1 MERLTLTSLTRNN
14 PMKIAL
20 IILLILASAFVLALL
35 IVGII
40 GVIICGQWTDFDEL
54 MNDEEEEKK

>member
-1 MERLTLTSLTRNN
+1 
-14 PMKIAL
+14 MKIAL

-40 GVIICGQWTDFDEL
+40 GVIMCGQWTDMDEL
-54 MNDEEEEKK
+54 MNENKEKTEED

>member
-1 MERLTLTSLTRNN
+1 
-14 PMKIAL
+14 MKIAL

-40 GVIICGQWTDFDEL
+40 GVALCGQWTDFDEL
-54 MNDEEEEKK
+54 MNDEEDK

>member
-1 MERLTLTSLTRNN
+1 
-14 PMKIAL
+14 MKIAL

-40 GVIICGQWTDFDEL
+40 GVIMCGQWTDFDEIL
-54 MNDEEEEKK
+54 SNESEEKEE

>member
-1 MERLTLTSLTRNN
+1 
-14 PMKIAL
+14 MKIAL

-40 GVIICGQWTDFDEL
+40 GVIMCGQWTDVDDL
-54 MNDEEEEKK
+54 MNNEEDK

>member
-1 MERLTLTSLTRNN
+1 
-14 PMKIAL
+14 MKIVL
-20 IILLILASAFVLALL
+20 IILLLIASAFVLALL

-54 MNDEEEEKK
+54 MNDEEKEKK

>member
-1 MERLTLTSLTRNN
+1 
-14 PMKIAL
+14 MKIAL

-40 GVIICGQWTDFDEL
+40 GVIMCGQWTDVDEL
-54 MNDEEEEKK
+54 MNYEEDKQ